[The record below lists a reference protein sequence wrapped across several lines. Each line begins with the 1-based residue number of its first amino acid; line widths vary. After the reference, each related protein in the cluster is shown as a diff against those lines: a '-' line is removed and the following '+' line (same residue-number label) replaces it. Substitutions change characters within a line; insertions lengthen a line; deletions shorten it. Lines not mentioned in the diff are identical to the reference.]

1 MEVSD
6 VSRACTIC
14 TSPYR
19 AQIDDGLVAGRSQQD
34 IAGEF
39 HVHEASI
46 QRHRVSHLSPALVAV
61 QARREERRS
70 VKLVDRLDRVVTAV
84 EKLVH
89 AAEADGSSAKM
100 LAAAREFRSGVEL
113 LARLT
118 GELDER
124 PQIVAVNVM
133 ASTEVAQM
141 ASALLAALAPYPDAR
156 IAAAAVL
163 DVEEV
168 DA

>member
-1 MEVSD
+1 M
-6 VSRACTIC
+6 SRSCTVC
-14 TSPYR
+14 ASPLLS
-19 AQIDDGLVAGRSQQD
+19 AIDNALVAGRSQAD

-39 HVHEASI
+39 SVGEAAV
-46 QRHRVSHLSPALVAV
+46 QRHRKAHLSPALVAV

-70 VKLVDRLDRVVTAV
+70 VKLVDRLDAVVMKVEALIETA
-84 EKLVH
+84 E
-89 AAEADGSSAKM
+89 EDGKPGQM

-124 PQIVAVNVM
+124 PQNVTVNVL
-133 ASTEVAQM
+133 ASPEVAQM
-141 ASALLAALAPYPDAR
+141 AAALMAALQPYPAAR

-163 DVEEV
+163 DAEEV
-168 DA
+168 EP

>member
-1 MEVSD
+1 M
-6 VSRACTIC
+6 SRSCTVC

-70 VKLVDRLDRVVTAV
+70 VRLVDRLDSVVTSV
-84 EKLVH
+84 ENLVRQ
-89 AAEADGSSAKM
+89 AEADGSSAKM

-124 PQIVAVNVM
+124 PQLVTVNVM
-133 ASTEVAQM
+133 SSPEVAAM
-141 ASALLAALAPYPDAR
+141 ASALLLALGPYPEAR

-163 DVEEV
+163 DAEEL